1 MLDRQLRAE
10 PVPSILNHDYL
21 AGLRRHLGAAHTYEL
36 LADGMLDLAGRLDR
50 LAEMARR
57 GDNAGIA
64 ALTHEIVGAAGH
76 LGLHRMSQFA
86 AHASHAAH
94 GGDPAEWVE
103 ALLETKTDSIGM
115 LREYCASCVD
125 ESAA

>member
-21 AGLRRHLGAAHTYEL
+21 AGLRRHLGTVHSCEL

-50 LAEMARR
+50 LAQLARR
-57 GDNAGIA
+57 GDNPAIA
-64 ALTHEIVGAAGH
+64 ALSHEIVGAAGY
-76 LGLHRMSQFA
+76 LGLARLSHFA
-86 AHASHAAH
+86 AQASAAAR

-103 ALLETKTDSIGM
+103 AMLDAQAASIGM
-115 LREYCASCVD
+115 LRGYCDQCLD